1 MDWAS
6 KPLISIQCP
15 LVHLL
20 RLYQLAL
27 ISIKNTYL
35 FFRMLSQACGFGCND
50 GAESAVFLAIQLIR
64 RGCDFSTWLRPRLL
78 STL

>member
-1 MDWAS
+1 MALRSIDLG
-6 KPLISIQCP
+6 PLG
-15 LVHLL
+15 LVPPGV
-20 RLYQLAL
+20 
-27 ISIKNTYL
+27 INTTYL